1 MLDLLIRVPGPDF
14 LLYFAQLAALAILL
28 GWIWIRRDGTGSLPV
43 PGPTRLDARA
53 LAALRG
59 GRQGLL
65 HLALLR
71 LWEAGLIKARG
82 GADGKDQLVANA
94 CQPLP
99 TDPIETLVYRFS
111 AARERAPGDYF
122 KDKSLHRQ
130 IDLAAKP
137 VYDELERLQLRT
149 GAVRLLAA
157 RRVRTWV
164 VLGLLAL
171 GGTKLVLGILHAK
184 PIGFLVLLLALSLI
198 LALVLLR
205 PPLTTAL
212 GRAFLASM
220 RQRLAWMKTNSR
232 PNSDPG
238 LAVALFGL
246 AAVAGV
252 AGLIGFHQAF
262 AGTERNAGDSSGG
275 CGGGGCGG
283 SDSGGGDGG
292 GGGGGCGGCG
302 GGGD

>member
-65 HLALLR
+65 HLARLR

-122 KDKSLHRQ
+122 KDKSLHR
-130 IDLAAKP
+130 
-137 VYDELERLQLRT
+137 RQLRT

-164 VLGLLAL
+164 VLGVLAL
-171 GGTKLVLGILHAK
+171 GGAKLVLGILHAK